1 MRKIIVLTG
10 SYYPVPS
17 AVGECMFNIV
27 NALNK
32 DDNIIVIS
40 NKTTVKDKG
49 LYKLNNQQIIQF
61 KDKDID
67 IILSDKKILKFVNR
81 IWRYIKIILSK
92 YTIKKSL
99 VNNYLRELNNIK
111 VKKGDIL
118 LSSCSPIE
126 AGIAGTIF
134 CKKKQINH
142 TILLFDRFASGEK
155 IHRNKLNKN
164 IKFKNNLKIE
174 NYVLSNAKHILYTK
188 SWEKHIKKYFNQFEY
203 KTTYIEHP
211 LIINNQ
217 NFCRKRQINKKT
229 ILYAGSFIPNY
240 VEPHYFIQLINEL
253 EDKRNIFNLKFYVNE
268 SSISLIEKLLINKT
282 NILIHGWISKER
294 LEKEI
299 SDADIFVNIS
309 EKNGEQISSKI
320 FKYISTGKP
329 IINIYYKNDDVNL
342 VYLKKYRNIL
352 LLNANDSITKNK
364 NMLIKFIQENSTVVP
379 YDVIKQQFFEF
390 TPLYI
395 SKLIYK
401 INK

>member
-40 NKTTVKDKG
+40 NKTTAKDKG

-134 CKKKQINH
+134 CKKNQINH

-164 IKFKNNLKIE
+164 IKFSINSCMIITYLE
-174 NYVLSNAKHILYTK
+174 GSNHR
-188 SWEKHIKKYFNQFEY
+188 FPF
-203 KTTYIEHP
+203 
-211 LIINNQ
+211 
-217 NFCRKRQINKKT
+217 
-229 ILYAGSFIPNY
+229 
-240 VEPHYFIQLINEL
+240 
-253 EDKRNIFNLKFYVNE
+253 
-268 SSISLIEKLLINKT
+268 
-282 NILIHGWISKER
+282 
-294 LEKEI
+294 
-299 SDADIFVNIS
+299 
-309 EKNGEQISSKI
+309 
-320 FKYISTGKP
+320 
-329 IINIYYKNDDVNL
+329 
-342 VYLKKYRNIL
+342 
-352 LLNANDSITKNK
+352 
-364 NMLIKFIQENSTVVP
+364 
-379 YDVIKQQFFEF
+379 
-390 TPLYI
+390 
-395 SKLIYK
+395 
-401 INK
+401 